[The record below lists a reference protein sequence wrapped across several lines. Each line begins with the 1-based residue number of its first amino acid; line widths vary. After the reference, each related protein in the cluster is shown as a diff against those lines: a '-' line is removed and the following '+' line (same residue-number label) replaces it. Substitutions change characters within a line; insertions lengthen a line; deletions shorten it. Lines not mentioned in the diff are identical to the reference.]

1 MSSGDINVNLSVNG
15 TVQTKDV
22 TPPQPGGV
30 PAPPGGA
37 TSTPPP
43 STPQAP
49 TAPKAPTPQ
58 PQTQAPGV
66 PTGASSSTTASQTSG
81 ALSKISQNQSGT
93 MNMSSL
99 FQQMGGG
106 VSQAASVAS
115 TAMSGLAAAGY
126 ALKLEFDI
134 LVGAARAVDD
144 ALTSI
149 AQTARYYQSEV
160 AAATA
165 LADVRS
171 MIADIQQAQTLGP
184 GLAQYVTAR
193 SELAASV
200 KGLET
205 TLVADILPLAVD
217 IAQYL
222 NDAVKGFSNLYEAVS
237 EGTGV
242 KTWLPI
248 VLGSWLKTNNPFGQV
263 LTVLSLIAS
272 NTDPDKKDDKPSPTK
287 DLENFANQV
296 LDNFNKGLP
305 ILP

>member
-106 VSQAASVAS
+106 ISQAASVAS
-115 TAMSGLAAAGY
+115 TAMSGLAVAGY

-205 TLVADILPLAVD
+205 TLVTDILPLAID
-217 IAQYL
+217 MAQYL

>member
-37 TSTPPP
+37 TSMPLP

-49 TAPKAPTPQ
+49 TAPKASTPQ

-81 ALSKISQNQSGT
+81 VLSKISQNQSGT
-93 MNMSSL
+93 INMSSL

-115 TAMSGLAAAGY
+115 TAMGGLAAAGY

-205 TLVADILPLAVD
+205 TLVTDILPLAVD
-217 IAQYL
+217 MTQYL

>member
-30 PAPPGGA
+30 PAPPGGT

-49 TAPKAPTPQ
+49 TAPKASTPQ

-115 TAMSGLAAAGY
+115 TAMGGLAAAGY

-205 TLVADILPLAVD
+205 TLVTDILPLAID
-217 IAQYL
+217 MAQYL

>member
-115 TAMSGLAAAGY
+115 TAMGGLAAAGY

-171 MIADIQQAQTLGP
+171 MISDIQQAQTLGP

-205 TLVADILPLAVD
+205 TLVADILPLAID
-217 IAQYL
+217 MTQYL
-222 NDAVKGFSNLYEAVS
+222 NDAVKGFSNLYETVS

>member
-30 PAPPGGA
+30 PAPPGGV

-115 TAMSGLAAAGY
+115 TAMGGLAAAGY

-205 TLVADILPLAVD
+205 TLVTDILPLAID
-217 IAQYL
+217 MAQYL

>member
-43 STPQAP
+43 STPQVP
-49 TAPKAPTPQ
+49 TAPKGSTPQ
-58 PQTQAPGV
+58 PQIQVPGV
-66 PTGASSSTTASQTSG
+66 PTGSSSSATASQTSG

-93 MNMSSL
+93 MSMSSL

-115 TAMSGLAAAGY
+115 TAMGGLAAVGY
-126 ALKLEFDI
+126 ALKLEFDM

-171 MIADIQQAQTLGP
+171 MISDIQQAQTLGP

-205 TLVADILPLAVD
+205 TLVADILPLAID
-217 IAQYL
+217 MTQYL

-272 NTDPDKKDDKPSPTK
+272 NTDPDKKDDKQSPTK